1 MGFLSL
7 DVKTQQLSRF
17 VHIFGGKDLV
27 VTMYVAV
34 LLYVVLQV
42 LLSVGHCIITMCLIY
57 LRSSTLYALDIF

>member
-7 DVKTQQLSRF
+7 DVKTQLSRF

-27 VTMYVAV
+27 VTMYAAA

-42 LLSVGHCIITMCLIY
+42 LLSVGHCI
-57 LRSSTLYALDIF
+57 